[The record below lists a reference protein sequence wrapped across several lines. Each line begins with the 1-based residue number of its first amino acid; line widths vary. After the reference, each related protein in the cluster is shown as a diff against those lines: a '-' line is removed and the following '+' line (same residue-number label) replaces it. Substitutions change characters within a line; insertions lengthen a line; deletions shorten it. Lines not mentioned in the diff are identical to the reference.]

1 MRYQDALSAV
11 REALR
16 ACGLTPNPNG
26 EYAVYF
32 NFTTKALTL
41 HRRQLNSTTYV
52 AVAGEEYIKANKRS
66 LKKDGTPK
74 YDFWIVGFN
83 DFYQAFTFFMTLWQI
98 LWCRYGE
105 FFTRSLDNS
114 AKPTPT
120 FPF

>member
-1 MRYQDALSAV
+1 MRYQDALTAI

-26 EYAVYF
+26 EYVVYF

-41 HRRQLNSTTYV
+41 HKRKISYPS
-52 AVAGEEYIKANKRS
+52 VAGEEYIKAKPES
-66 LKKDGTPK
+66 LKRDGTPQN
-74 YDFWIVGFN
+74 DFWIVGFD
-83 DFYQAFTFFMTLWQI
+83 DFYQAFTFFITLWEI
-98 LWCRYGE
+98 LHCRYGKV
-105 FFTRSLDNS
+105 FTRAVDSS

>member
-1 MRYQDALSAV
+1 M
-11 REALR
+11 R

-26 EYAVYF
+26 EYAVYL

-41 HRRQLNSTTYV
+41 HRKKLNPSNYLP
-52 AVAGEEYIKANKRS
+52 VAGEEYIKANKKG

-74 YDFWIVGFN
+74 NDFWIVGFD
-83 DFYQAFTFFMTLWQI
+83 DFYQTFTFFITLWEI
-98 LWCRYGE
+98 LHCRYGE
-105 FFTRSLDNS
+105 VFARAVDNS